1 MELELLCSWS
11 YALIGLVGGFIST
24 TVMTLTEIPSWK
36 RWGLHGVFEWHEN
49 QILSNRLLR
58 HFSNYSGRKEK
69 KTTVHFKGIFL
80 LHFLNGTLAGIAYPF
95 LFYSVF
101 SYLRIYDS
109 ASIYMIGILYGIV
122 LWLFTLVPIH
132 KRITGFSPWNH
143 PFGRLPALAS
153 LGGHVVYGI
162 VLGLFVET
170 IVPR

>member
-1 MELELLCSWS
+1 MLCSWS

-36 RWGLHGVFEWHEN
+36 RRGLHGVFEWHEN
-49 QILSNRLLR
+49 QILSNHLLR
-58 HFSNYSGRKEK
+58 HFLTIVVEWKK
-69 KTTVHFKGIFL
+69 KTTIHFKGLFS

-95 LFYSVF
+95 LFYPVV
-101 SYLRIYDS
+101 SYL
-109 ASIYMIGILYGIV
+109 GISDFAPYSLRY
-122 LWLFTLVPIH
+122 WLLTLVPIH
-132 KRITGFSPWNH
+132 KPITGFSLWNH